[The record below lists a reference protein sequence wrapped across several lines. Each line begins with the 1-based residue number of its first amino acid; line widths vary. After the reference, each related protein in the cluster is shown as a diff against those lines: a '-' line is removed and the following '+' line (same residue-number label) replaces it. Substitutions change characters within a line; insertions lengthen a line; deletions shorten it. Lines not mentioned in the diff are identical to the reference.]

1 MDATTL
7 FAGVILGS
15 LGMGY
20 IVYGR
25 KQKKGIAL
33 LSGLILSG
41 LPWFVSNV
49 YFLLIAGIAFAVL
62 PFLVRY

>member
-1 MDATTL
+1 MDTFTL

-25 KQKKGIAL
+25 KQKKGLAL
-33 LSGLILSG
+33 LSGFVLCG
-41 LPWFVSNV
+41 LPYFVSNIF
-49 YFLLIAGIAFAVL
+49 FLLIVSIAFLAL
-62 PFLVRY
+62 PFLVPY

>member
-7 FAGVILGS
+7 FGGVILGS

-33 LSGLILSG
+33 LSGIVLCG
-41 LPWFVSNV
+41 LPCFVSNI
-49 YFLLIAGIAFAVL
+49 YFLLIAGIAFAAL
-62 PFLVRY
+62 PFLVPY

>member
-1 MDATTL
+1 MDTSTL

-15 LGMGY
+15 LGVGY

-33 LSGLILSG
+33 LSGFVLCV
-41 LPWFVSNV
+41 LPYFVSNMI
-49 YFLLIAGIAFAVL
+49 FLLIVSIAFLVL
-62 PFLVRY
+62 PFLVPY

>member
-7 FAGVILGS
+7 FVGVIFGS

-25 KQKKGIAL
+25 KQKKGVAL
-33 LSGLILSG
+33 LSGFVLCV
-41 LPWFVSNV
+41 LPWFISNI
-49 YFLLIAGIAFAVL
+49 YFLLIASVVFAAL
-62 PFLVRY
+62 PFVIPE